1 VPPSKAPQTTE
12 ELFVVAR
19 IIEFCAKNRF
29 LVLLGV
35 AFATL
40 AAIYSIR
47 NTKLDAIPDL
57 SDPQVI
63 VFTEWMGRSPT
74 LVEDQ
79 VTYPIV
85 SALVAAPHV
94 TDVRGFSMFGMS
106 FVYVVF
112 EEGTDVYW
120 ARSRVLEYLNGING
134 RLPEGARSTLGPDA
148 TGIGWVFQYALVDKS
163 GKHGLDELRT
173 FQDFTLRYALGS
185 VPGVAEVASVGGY
198 QKQYQVTVDPD
209 KLRAFGLSIQEVIS
223 AIRDSN
229 NDVGGR
235 IIEMSGREYY
245 VRGRGYIQDLG
256 AIEQIALRTNGA
268 SGTAILVK
276 DVATVQFGPDIRRGL
291 LEWNGEG
298 EAVGAIVAMRYGENA
313 LEVIERVKQKV
324 AELKP
329 SFPEGVQLEIAYDR
343 STLINRSIDTLKHAL
358 IEEAIVVS
366 LVIILFLLHLRS
378 ALLPIL
384 SLPISVALAFIPM
397 YLLNIPSTIMSL
409 GGIAIAIG
417 ATVDA
422 EIVMIEASH
431 KKLEH
436 APPGADRHALLAQAA
451 REVTPAIFFSLLII
465 AVSFLPVFGLTGQAG
480 RLFKPLAY
488 TKTFVML
495 SAAIL
500 SITFAPALRDIL
512 IRGKIVPESRH
523 PISRFLIALYK
534 PFVYVA
540 LRNPMSTLA
549 IGALAVVSAVA
560 LSPKLGH
567 EFMPALNEGDILYMP
582 ITFPNISIEEAKRQL
597 QIQDRLLKSFPEV
610 ESVFGKVG
618 RAETAT
624 DPAPLTMVETTVR
637 LKPPEQWRKVMKE
650 RWYSSWA
657 PDALKSVLR
666 PVWPEQ
672 RPKTWD
678 ELTAEMNDK
687 MQLPGWTN
695 AWTMPIK
702 TRIDMMT
709 TGIRTPIGIKVFGT
723 DLEEIEKVGTSLE
736 RLLSPIEGT
745 RSVLYERNLG
755 GLYLDIIPKREALAR
770 YGLRTGDIQRVIEAA
785 IGGTPI
791 SVTVEGRN
799 RFSINV
805 RYPQD
810 VRSDIDRLRQLLVPV
825 SMAAQS
831 TQGGVMDMPGTGGA
845 VDRKRTRP
853 ENADGLADT
862 GWMLAQAMPSMATEP
877 SGMPASGGLRPPAPE
892 VMSDAPSMGMSAP
905 MGPVPSMQS
914 GTGMGSGAMSAQPSQ
929 SLTTGSSSRPKM
941 IPLGQ
946 LADIKIA
953 GGPPMV
959 RDEDGLLVGYVYVD
973 IDQKLRDIGGYVD
986 EAKAVVSKANAR
998 GELKL
1003 PAGYFLKWTGQYE
1016 QLEEMAARMKILV
1029 PVTLM
1034 IIVLLLYLYFKNVME
1049 VLIVLL
1055 SIPFAMVGT
1064 VWLLWLLD
1072 YRLSTAVWI
1081 GVIALGGLAA
1091 QTGVIMIVYIDN
1103 ALEERR
1109 RAGKLRNL
1117 DDIIAAH
1124 MEGTVQRV
1132 RPKLMTVGTMLIG
1145 LVPLLWATGSGA
1157 DVMKRIA
1164 APMVGG
1170 LITSAFLTLELI
1182 PVVSTYW
1189 RQEQLM
1195 WELLESAD
1203 SRRLFRLQLAS
1214 YVLGFGCF
1222 LLAAALVSTIYV
1234 ALPQSWM
1241 NLALGIAAAAII
1253 GGAGSYL
1260 RQRPTARRLA
1270 WPAHEATASA

>member
-1 VPPSKAPQTTE
+1 
-12 ELFVVAR
+12 VVSR
-19 IIEFCAKNRF
+19 IVEFCAKNRF

-35 AFATL
+35 AFAV
-40 AAIYSIR
+40 AISLYSIR
-47 NTKLDAIPDL
+47 HTKLDAIPDL

-63 VFTEWMGRSPT
+63 VFTDWMGRSPT

-85 SALVAAPHV
+85 SSLIAAPRV

-106 FVYVVF
+106 FVYVIF

-120 ARSRVLEYLNGING
+120 ARSRVTEYMSGIRD
-134 RLPEGARSTLGPDA
+134 RLPEGARPTIGPDA

-198 QKQYQVTVDPD
+198 QKQYQVTVDPN
-209 KLRAFGLSIQEVIS
+209 KLRAYNVTIKDVID

-229 NDVGGR
+229 SDVGGR
-235 IIEMSGREYY
+235 IVEMSSREYY
-245 VRGRGYIQDLG
+245 VRGQGYIQDLG
-256 AIEQIALRTNGA
+256 SIERVALRA
-268 SGTAILVK
+268 SGPGGVPVLVK
-276 DVATVQFGPDIRRGL
+276 DVGTVRFGPDIRRGL

-298 EAVGAIVAMRYGENA
+298 EAVGGIVAMRYGENA
-313 LEVIERVKQKV
+313 LDVIERVKSKV
-324 AELKP
+324 ADLKP
-329 SFPEGVQLEIAYDR
+329 SFPEGVELKIAYDR
-343 STLINRSIDTLKHAL
+343 SDLIERSIDTLKHAL
-358 IEEAIVVS
+358 LEEAVVVS
-366 LVIILFLLHLRS
+366 LVIVLFLLHLRS

-384 SLPISVALAFIPM
+384 SLPVAVALAFIPM
-397 YLLNIPSTIMSL
+397 YLLDIPSTIMSL

-431 KKLEH
+431 RKLEH
-436 APPGADRHALLAQAA
+436 APPGADRHKLLAEAA

-465 AVSFLPVFGLTGQAG
+465 AVAFLPVFGLTGQAG

-495 SAAIL
+495 AAAIL
-500 SITFAPALRDIL
+500 SITFAPALRDFL
-512 IRGKIVPESRH
+512 IRGKIFPEARH
-523 PISRFLIALYK
+523 PVSRFLIAVYK

-540 LRNPMSTLA
+540 LRRPISTVAL
-549 IGALAVVSAVA
+549 GVLAVVSAVA
-560 LSPKLGH
+560 LSRKIGH

-597 QIQDRLLKSFPEV
+597 QIQDRVLKSFPEV

-618 RAETAT
+618 RAETPT

-637 LKPPEQWRKVMKE
+637 LKPQEQWRRVKTP

-657 PDALKSVLR
+657 PEPLKGLFR
-666 PVWPEQ
+666 PIFPDE
-672 RPKTWD
+672 RSKTWD
-678 ELTAEMNDK
+678 ELTAEMNQQ

-702 TRIDMMT
+702 TRVDMLT
-709 TGIRTPIGIKVFGT
+709 TGIRTPIGIKIFGT
-723 DLEEIEKVGTSLE
+723 DLNEIEKAGVALE
-736 RLLSPIEGT
+736 KLISPIKGT

-755 GLYLDIIPKREALAR
+755 GLYLDIVPNRDALAR
-770 YGLRTGDIQRVIEAA
+770 YGLRVGDVQRTIEAA

-791 SVTVEGRN
+791 SMTIEGRN

-810 VRSDIDRLRQLLVPV
+810 LRSDMDRLRQVLVPV
-825 SMAAQS
+825 GDGVGMGAAGDPMEGESGSLEPQFQNRGES
-831 TQGGVMDMPGTGGA
+831 
-845 VDRKRTRP
+845 RW
-853 ENADGLADT
+853 L
-862 GWMLAQAMPSMATEP
+862 LAQAMP
-877 SGMPASGGLRPPAPE
+877 GMDGRGAAPGVGAPRPPQPE
-892 VMSDAPSMGMSAP
+892 VMSDVPMPALAMPATPMSAP
-905 MGPVPSMQS
+905 RGGP
-914 GTGMGSGAMSAQPSQ
+914 GMAGGDTRMPASTPQPS
-929 SLTTGSSSRPKM
+929 SGPTTKRF

-946 LADIKIA
+946 LADIKIT

-973 IDQKLRDIGGYVD
+973 IDQKERDIGGYVN
-986 EAKAVVSKANAR
+986 EAKEVVRKASQT
-998 GELKL
+998 GQVKL

-1016 QLEEMAARMKILV
+1016 QLEEMANRMKILI
-1029 PVTLM
+1029 PLTLM
-1034 IIVLLLYLYFKNVME
+1034 IIVVLLYLYFKNVVE

-1055 SIPFAMVGT
+1055 SIPFALVGT

-1081 GVIALGGLAA
+1081 GVIALAGLAA
-1091 QTGVIMIVYIDN
+1091 QTGIIMIVYIDH
-1103 ALEERR
+1103 ALDERR
-1109 RAGKLRNL
+1109 RAGRLKNL
-1117 DDIIAAH
+1117 ADVIAAH

-1132 RPKLMTVGTMLIG
+1132 RPKLMTVSTMLIG
-1145 LVPLLWATGSGA
+1145 LIPLLWATGSGA

-1170 LITSAFLTLELI
+1170 LITSAFLTLEII

-1189 RQEQLM
+1189 RQEQLL
-1195 WELLESAD
+1195 WEQLQPLDAHRLGRLKLGSA
-1203 SRRLFRLQLAS
+1203 LIATGAAVLA
-1214 YVLGFGCF
+1214 C
-1222 LLAAALVSTIYV
+1222 VSVATIYV
-1234 ALPQSWM
+1234 SVPSMTFTLSWISALAM
-1241 NLALGIAAAAII
+1241 TVAGLAVYAAH
-1253 GGAGSYL
+1253 
-1260 RQRPTARRLA
+1260 RRPARRLV
-1270 WPAHEATASA
+1270 WPLGSGEPATP

>member
-1 VPPSKAPQTTE
+1 MVS
-12 ELFVVAR
+12 R

-29 LVLLGV
+29 LVILGV
-35 AFATL
+35 VFASV
-40 AAIYSIR
+40 AASYSIGQ
-47 NTKLDAIPDL
+47 TKLDAIPDL

-63 VFTEWMGRSPT
+63 VFTDWMGRSPT
-74 LVEDQ
+74 LIEDQ

-85 SALVAAPHV
+85 SSLVAAPHV

-106 FVYVVF
+106 FVYVIF

-120 ARSRVLEYLNGING
+120 ARSRVLEYLSSIRD
-134 RLPEGARSTLGPDA
+134 RLPAGARPAIGPDA
-148 TGIGWVFQYALVDKS
+148 TGIGWVFQYALVDRT

-173 FQDFTLRYALGS
+173 FQDFTLKYALGS

-198 QKQYQVTVDPD
+198 QKQYQVTVDPN
-209 KLRAFGLSIQEVIS
+209 KLRAYDVTLQDVIS

-235 IIEMSGREYY
+235 VIEMSGREYY
-245 VRGRGYIQDLG
+245 VRGQGYIQDLG
-256 AIEQIALRTNGA
+256 GIERIALRANAPNGVPV
-268 SGTAILVK
+268 LVK
-276 DVATVQFGPDIRRGL
+276 DVGSVRFGGDIRRGL
-291 LEWNGEG
+291 VEWNGEG

-313 LEVIERVKQKV
+313 LDVIERVKHKISD
-324 AELKP
+324 LKP
-329 SFPEGVQLEIAYDR
+329 SFPAGVELEIAYDR
-343 STLINRSIDTLKHAL
+343 SGLIKRSIDTLKHAL
-358 IEEAIVVS
+358 IEEAVVVS

-384 SLPISVALAFIPM
+384 SLPVSVALAFIPM
-397 YLLNIPSTIMSL
+397 YLLDIPSTIMSL

-436 APPGADRHALLAQAA
+436 APPGADRHKLLAEAA

-465 AVSFLPVFGLTGQAG
+465 AVAFLPVFGLTGQAG

-495 SAAIL
+495 AAAVL
-500 SITFAPALRDIL
+500 SITFAPALRGFL
-512 IRGKIVPESRH
+512 IRGKIFPEARH
-523 PISRFLIALYK
+523 PVSRFLIRLYK

-540 LRNPMSTLA
+540 LRRPISTVA
-549 IGALAVVSAVA
+549 IGVLAVLSAVS
-560 LSPKLGH
+560 LSRKLGH
-567 EFMPALNEGDILYMP
+567 EFMPPLNEGDILFMP
-582 ITFPNISIEEAKRQL
+582 ITFPNISIEQAKQQL
-597 QIQDRLLKSFPEV
+597 QIQDRILKSFPEV
-610 ESVFGKVG
+610 ASVFGKVG

-637 LKPPEQWRKVMKE
+637 LKPQAEWPRVMQE
-650 RWYSSWA
+650 RWYSGWLPA
-657 PDALKSVLR
+657 PFKAALR
-666 PVWPEQ
+666 PLWPEE
-672 RPKTWD
+672 RVKTWD
-678 ELTAEMNDK
+678 ELTGEMNEK
-687 MQLPGWTN
+687 LQLPGWTN

-702 TRIDMMT
+702 TRIDMLT

-723 DLEEIEKVGTSLE
+723 DLNEIEKAGLALE
-736 RLLSPIEGT
+736 RLLTPIAGT

-755 GLYLDIIPKREALAR
+755 GLYLDIIPNREALAR
-770 YGLRTGDIQRVIEAA
+770 YGLRVGDVQRTIEAA

-799 RFSINV
+799 RFTINV

-810 VRSDIDRLRQLLVPV
+810 LRSDVDKLRRVLVPLG
-825 SMAAQS
+825 
-831 TQGGVMDMPGTGGA
+831 GGVGGMDDDSAAMPGTTGA
-845 VDRKRTRP
+845 LDPSLLLPEADRP
-853 ENADGLADT
+853 GLP
-862 GWMLAQAMPSMATEP
+862 GEPRWLLAQAMPSMTEDP
-877 SGMPASGGLRPPAPE
+877 GSLDLGIPRVREPGVRSDVPMPAMPSPAPMRQTQAMPE
-892 VMSDAPSMGMSAP
+892 AASP
-905 MGPVPSMQS
+905 MP
-914 GTGMGSGAMSAQPSQ
+914 GAMSNGPSRAPTRQ
-929 SLTTGSSSRPKM
+929 SQRF

-946 LADIKIA
+946 VADIKIV

-973 IDQKLRDIGGYVD
+973 IDQKQRDIGGYVN
-986 EAKAVVSKANAR
+986 EAKEVVRKATERA
-998 GELKL
+998 ELKL

-1016 QLEEMAARMKILV
+1016 QLEEMVARMKILI
-1029 PVTLM
+1029 PVTIM
-1034 IIVLLLYLYFKNVME
+1034 IIVVLLFLYFRNIVE

-1055 SIPFAMVGT
+1055 SIPFALVGT
-1064 VWLLWLLD
+1064 IWLLWLLE

-1081 GVIALGGLAA
+1081 GVIALAGLAA
-1091 QTGVIMIVYIDN
+1091 QTGIIMIVYIDH

-1132 RPKLMTVGTMLIG
+1132 RPKLMTVGTMLFG
-1145 LVPLLWATGSGA
+1145 LVPLLWASGSGA

-1170 LITSAFLTLELI
+1170 LVTSAFLTLEII
-1182 PVVSTYW
+1182 PVISTYW
-1189 RQEQLM
+1189 RQEQLL
-1195 WELLESAD
+1195 WQLLAPLD
-1203 SRRLFRLQLAS
+1203 PRRLSRLQMATALLGAGWLLGGALLIS
-1214 YVLGFGCF
+1214 TVYVAVSTPVFVLG
-1222 LLAAALVSTIYV
+1222 LLAAAQLI
-1234 ALPQSWM
+1234 M
-1241 NLALGIAAAAII
+1241 
-1253 GGAGSYL
+1253 AGTFWYF
-1260 RQRPTARRLA
+1260 RERPDARRQV
-1270 WPAHEATASA
+1270 WPTASAGITVA